1 MTKTSVTILPTTTNV
16 NVALVTVC
24 KGDKV
29 KQYTINLKE
38 ASEMYP
44 LVTVNQ
50 AIYLV
55 ARERFKFQTKVVAF
69 REAAFSGYD

>member
-24 KGDKV
+24 KGDIA
-29 KQYTINLKE
+29 KQYTVNIRE

-44 LVTVNQ
+44 EVTINQ
-50 AIYLV
+50 AIHLV
-55 ARERFKFQTKVVAF
+55 ARKRFDEQTKPHPF
-69 REAAFSGYD
+69 TGYD